1 VTVAARRA
9 AVAQLQERAGV
20 SERRAC
26 RVVSQHRSVERY
38 RSRRP
43 EPVGLRERLRT
54 LAEQRPRFGYRRLY
68 VLLRRE
74 GFAVNRKRVHRLYRL
89 EGLAVRRRRRKRVA
103 MPRQPMPV
111 PQRVNE
117 RWSMDYVHDALS
129 DGRTFRC
136 LTLVDDHSRESL
148 AIEVDTSLPGR
159 RVIRVLEQLAEL
171 RGLPRGI
178 VVDNGPE
185 FAGQALDVWAHQ
197 RGVALDFIR
206 PGRPVE
212 NAFVESFNG
221 RFRDECLDQHW
232 FRSLDEARDEIERW
246 RQDYNDVRPHSSL
259 GDRTPS
265 EYAAALT
272 GGDATRA
279 WT

>member
-1 VTVAARRA
+1 VAK
-9 AVAQLQERAGV
+9 QYTM
-20 SERRAC
+20 SERHAC
-26 RVVSQHRSVERY
+26 RLVGVARSTKRY
-38 RSRRP
+38 RARGNDQ
-43 EPVGLRERLRT
+43 EAELRQRIRT
-54 LAEQRPRFGYRRLY
+54 LALSRPRFGYRRLY

>member
-9 AVAQLQERAGV
+9 AVAQLRGRAGV

-26 RVVSQHRSVERY
+26 RLVRQWRSVERY

-43 EPVGLRERLRT
+43 EPAGLRERLRA
-54 LAEQRPRFGYRRLY
+54 LAEQRPRFGYRRLH

-74 GFAVNRKRVHRLYRL
+74 GFAVNRKRVHRIYRA

-103 MPRQPMPV
+103 VPRQPMPT
-111 PQRVNE
+111 PNQVNE

-171 RGLPRGI
+171 RGLPQGI

-185 FAGQALDVWAHQ
+185 FAGQALDVWAHE
-197 RGVALDFIR
+197 RGVALDFIT

-212 NAFVESFNG
+212 NAFIESFNG
-221 RFRDECLDQHW
+221 RFRDECLNEHW
-232 FRSLDEARDEIERW
+232 FRSLDEARITIEDW
-246 RQDYNDVRPHSSL
+246 RQDYNEVRPHSAL
-259 GDRTPS
+259 GDRTPN
-265 EYAAALT
+265 EYAAAST
-272 GGDATRA
+272 PGNATHA
-279 WT
+279 WP

>member
-1 VTVAARRA
+1 
-9 AVAQLQERAGV
+9 V

-43 EPVGLRERLRT
+43 EPEGLRERLRT
-54 LAEQRPRFGYRRLY
+54 LAEQRPRFGYRRLH

-74 GFAVNRKRVHRLYRL
+74 GFAVNRKRVHRIYRA

-103 MPRQPMPV
+103 VPRQPIAAPV
-111 PQRVNE
+111 RVNE

-136 LTLVDDHSRESL
+136 LTLGDDHPRESL
-148 AIEVDTSLPGR
+148 VIEVDTSLPGQ
-159 RVIRVLEQLAEL
+159 RVVRVLEQLAEL

-185 FAGQALDVWAHQ
+185 FAGQALDVWAHE
-197 RGVALDFIR
+197 RGVALDFIT

-212 NAFVESFNG
+212 NAYIESFNG
-221 RFRDECLDQHW
+221 RFRDECLNEHW
-232 FRSLDEARDEIERW
+232 FRSLGEARDVIESW
-246 RQDYNDVRPHSSL
+246 RNDYNEVRPHSSL

-265 EYAAALT
+265 EYAAAST
-272 GGDATRA
+272 TGDATHA
-279 WT
+279 WA